1 MMCHDTRSA
10 GGRLAQIM
18 EEIRTEIVL
27 WFSAVI
33 AIGLV
38 ALVWSADKFV
48 DGASAIAQR
57 AGLTPMMIGLTIVS
71 VGTSAPEILISVMS
85 AWSGS
90 GELAVGNALGSNIAN
105 VGLVLG
111 ITLLVKSIHLNKS
124 TTFIDL
130 PLLVLVVIV
139 TAALLFDLT
148 LSSGDSLVLLAALGL
163 FFLHIIRNGQHASLE
178 SETTPIPSLSP
189 LTAWL
194 TFLGGLGLLIASS
207 RALVWAA
214 SQIAAA
220 LGVSELLIGLTIVAV
235 GTSLPELAASVVSAL
250 KGQADMAIGAIIGS
264 NMFNLLLVL
273 AIPGFWGTLILQAEV
288 IDRDLVAVFVTTLVL
303 ALAAL
308 SGWNRQSGSSTLTR
322 STGAVLLALYV
333 AYYFWLFA
341 TP

>member
-1 MMCHDTRSA
+1 M
-10 GGRLAQIM
+10 
-18 EEIRTEIVL
+18 L

-308 SGWNRQSGSSTLTR
+308 SGWNRQSGTSTLTR

>member
-1 MMCHDTRSA
+1 M
-10 GGRLAQIM
+10 
-18 EEIRTEIVL
+18 L

-33 AIGLV
+33 VIGLV

-57 AGLTPMMIGLTIVS
+57 AGLTPMVIGLTIVS
-71 VGTSAPEILISVMS
+71 VGTSAPEILISIVS

-111 ITLLVKSIHLNKS
+111 ITLLLKSITLTKT

-130 PLLVLVVIV
+130 PILVLVVIV
-139 TAALLFDLT
+139 TGGLLFDLK
-148 LSSGDSLVLLAALGL
+148 LSRGDSLVLLVALGL
-163 FFLHIIRNGQHASLE
+163 FFLHIIRQGQHSSGDSAA
-178 SETTPIPSLSP
+178 TPIPSLSP
-189 LTAWL
+189 MAAWF
-194 TFLGGLGLLIASS
+194 TFLGGLLLLLASS

-220 LGVSELLIGLTIVAV
+220 LGVSELLIGLTVVAV
-235 GTSLPELAASVVSAL
+235 GTSLPELAASVMSAL

-273 AIPGFWGTLILQAEV
+273 AIPSFWGSLHLQTEV
-288 IDRDLVAVFVTTLVL
+288 LHRDLVAVFVTTLGL

-308 SGWNRQSGSSTLTR
+308 YGWNREAGVSTLTR
-322 STGAVLLALYV
+322 NTGAILLALYI
-333 AYYFWLFA
+333 AYYLWLFT